1 MMIITPNK
9 MADHPNL
16 EKYKTAIHS
25 TAKAIARNDLREKK
39 EKFDKIPK
47 PKILSPENKEE
58 ILEARVTSDSEALK
72 IKYSDENLLNKNL
85 PSGTISRT
93 IYNIAE
99 KIRYEK
105 IGSDQFKGIKNNL
118 NEFYQKKISES
129 NVHSQNFIADAF
141 EAYLRN
147 KVMNFKVPEN
157 KKEDFK
163 RWNDIFDNKVA
174 NKISS
179 LTKSLND
186 QETYGKKIQS
196 IIDDLEIQDQNQNP
210 QNAQNDEEN
219 DQNNNDQDNEKQ
231 QLQEQENQQSQNPEF
246 DMENLVP
253 EIDFDPSLNDQE
265 IALEDSDDEDTQT
278 TRSQKQVSN
287 DNKKYKI
294 FTNQFDKIL
303 EANELITDEEI
314 FKLRNNLDIQLSS
327 LQSFISRL
335 ANKLQRKLLA
345 KQNRSWNFDLEEG
358 LLDAS
363 KLPRIII
370 DPFNSLSYKKE
381 KDIDFKDTV
390 VTLLI
395 DNSGSMRGRPIT
407 IAAICADILS
417 RTLERCSV
425 KVEILGF
432 TTMNWKGGKSREL
445 WMKNKK
451 ENPGRLNDLC
461 HIIYKSADTP
471 WRRSKNNL
479 GLMLKEGILKENI
492 DGEAILWAYNRLK
505 KRKEERKI
513 IMVISDGAPVDDSTL
528 SVNAPSYLEQHL
540 KKVVQWIEKN
550 SDIEINAIGIGHDV
564 TNYYEKAI
572 KIADVQELG
581 DAMVDQLVDLF
592 INSPIK
598 KRTLN

>member
-1 MMIITPNK
+1 
-9 MADHPNL
+9 MADHSSL
-16 EKYKTAIHS
+16 EKYRTAIQC
-25 TAKAIARNDLREKK
+25 TAKAIARSSFGEKR
-39 EKFDKIPK
+39 EKFDKISK
-47 PKILSPENKEE
+47 PKILSAKNNEE
-58 ILEARVTSDSEALK
+58 ILEARVLSDSAALK
-72 IKYSDENLLNKNL
+72 IKYSDENILNKNQ
-85 PSGTISRT
+85 PNGAISKM

-105 IGSDQFKGIKNNL
+105 IGSDQYRGIKNNI
-118 NEFYQKKISES
+118 NKFYQKKISES

-147 KVMNFKVPEN
+147 KVMNFSIPNN
-157 KKEDFK
+157 KKDDFK
-163 RWNDIFDNKVA
+163 RWNEIFDNKVA
-174 NKISS
+174 KKIMS
-179 LTKSLND
+179 LTTSLND
-186 QETYGKKIQS
+186 QQEYGKKINS

-210 QNAQNDEEN
+210 QNAQNDDEN
-219 DQNNNDQDNEKQ
+219 DDDNKEQENEKQ
-231 QLQEQENQQSQNPEF
+231 QLQEQENQQSKNPEF
-246 DMENLVP
+246 DMDNLVP

-265 IALEDSDDEDTQT
+265 IALEDSEDEDIQT
-278 TRSQKQVSN
+278 SRVKKQI
-287 DNKKYKI
+287 NKENNKYKV
-294 FTNQFDKIL
+294 FTNQFDQVL

-314 FKLRNNLDIQLSS
+314 SKLRGNLDVQLSS

-363 KLPRIII
+363 KLPRVIM

-432 TTMNWKGGKSREL
+432 TTLNWKGGKSREL
-445 WMKNKK
+445 WMKQKK
-451 ENPGRLNDLC
+451 ESPGRLNDLC

-528 SVNAPSYLEQHL
+528 SVNQSNYLEKHL
-540 KKVVQWIEKN
+540 KGVVNWIEKN
-550 SDIEINAIGIGHDV
+550 SEIEINAIGIGHDV

-581 DAMVDQLVDLF
+581 DAMVDQLVELF
-592 INSPIK
+592 INSPFK
-598 KRTLN
+598 KRILN